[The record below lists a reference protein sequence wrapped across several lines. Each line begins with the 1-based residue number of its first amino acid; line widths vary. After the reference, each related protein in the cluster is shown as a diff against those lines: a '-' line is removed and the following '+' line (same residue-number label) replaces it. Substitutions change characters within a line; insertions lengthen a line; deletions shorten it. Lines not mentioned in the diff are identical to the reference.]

1 MKLTLFMG
9 ILLAFITIP
18 ACIFNKRN
26 IERHY
31 MPIIFFISL
40 VFCTFLFFIIAADGY
55 PSLLEY
61 LNSGVF
67 LFLYAYAQA
76 FSILFMIKMQTD
88 DYPPYIRILSILCLL
103 CISYL
108 IFFSNNIYELFRR

>member
-9 ILLAFITIP
+9 ILLAVITMI
-18 ACIFNKRN
+18 ACVFNKKN
-26 IERHY
+26 IERY
-31 MPIIFFISL
+31 YTPIVFFISL
-40 VFCTFLFFIIAADGY
+40 GFCTLLFFIVVADGY
-55 PSLLEY
+55 PSVLKY
-61 LNSGVF
+61 LNSNLF

-76 FSILFMIKMQTD
+76 FSILFIVKMQYS
-88 DYPPYIRILSILCLL
+88 DYPPYIRIMSILCLL